1 MKEGIHPEY
10 HEINIVMTDGYKY
23 ATRSCWGKPGDVM
36 NLDIDPKNHPAWH
49 GGAQKVIEKAQLS
62 KFEKRFGTFLSGDA
76 AATAPSSAPAAA
88 APKEAAA
95 SAPAKEAPKAEA
107 QKQAVSKDKKKK

>member
-10 HEINIVMTDGYKY
+10 HEINIVMTDGHKY

-36 NLDIDPKNHPAWH
+36 NLDVDPKNHPAWH

-76 AATAPSSAPAAA
+76 AGAAPASA
-88 APKEAAA
+88 APKEVAA
-95 SAPAKEAPKAEA
+95 EAPV
-107 QKQAVSKDKKKK
+107 QANSKDDPKKAVKAKKK

>member
-10 HEINIVMTDGYKY
+10 HEITIVMTDGYKY

-76 AATAPSSAPAAA
+76 AASAPASSAPS
-88 APKEAAA
+88 KEASA
-95 SAPAKEAPKAEA
+95 SAPTLTETPKAES
-107 QKQAVSKDKKKK
+107 QKASSSKDKKKK

>member
-88 APKEAAA
+88 PKDA
-95 SAPAKEAPKAEA
+95 SAPAAAKDAPKAEA
-107 QKQAVSKDKKKK
+107 QKVVSAKDKKKK